1 MAVGDINGDNLPDV
15 FVGGATGQS
24 GQLLLQTPERA
35 FELVVLPC
43 LNEHRTSEDMGCL
56 LVDVDGDEDLDL
68 YVVSGGVEH
77 GVNAQTIAIDFT
89 SMNRRKIRCTSPMR
103 LMLCRTCETAAVP
116 SLRPTTTTTVISICS
131 LVVVLCLGSIRVNR
145 VAGYC
150 GMIVDVSLTFRIRL
164 WQPWVWSPALCGRI
178 LTNDGWVDL
187 LITNDYG
194 PIRAFRNEQ
203 GSLIDVSNE
212 FGTSELL
219 GWWNSIT
226 GCDLD
231 LDGDID
237 YVVGNFGRNTK
248 YHPSRQKPQYL
259 FYGNFQGGDVN
270 HIVEAKSGDAGL
282 LPTRGRSCSSNAMPF
297 ISDKF
302 DTYHSF
308 ALASLNEIYSDTLLA
323 KAHRVAATHVE
334 SGVLM
339 NIAAPD
345 GTRTLEFR
353 PLPLIAQMSPVF
365 GIEVLRVNQDSW
377 PDLFLAQNF
386 YTPQRETGRMSGG
399 VGCVLLGNGGRYV

>member
-1 MAVGDINGDNLPDV
+1 MYPMSWARLSCLA
-15 FVGGATGQS
+15 GGTRS
-24 GQLLLQTPERA
+24 R
-35 FELVVLPC
+35 
-43 LNEHRTSEDMGCL
+43 
-56 LVDVDGDEDLDL
+56 
-68 YVVSGGVEH
+68 
-77 GVNAQTIAIDFT
+77 
-89 SMNRRKIRCTSPMR
+89 
-103 LMLCRTCETAAVP
+103 
-116 SLRPTTTTTVISICS
+116 
-131 LVVVLCLGSIRVNR
+131 
-145 VAGYC
+145 
-150 GMIVDVSLTFRIRL
+150 
-164 WQPWVWSPALCGRI
+164 
-178 LTNDGWVDL
+178 
-187 LITNDYG
+187 
-194 PIRAFRNEQ
+194 
-203 GSLIDVSNE
+203 
-212 FGTSELL
+212 
-219 GWWNSIT
+219 

-248 YHPSRQKPQYL
+248 YHPSARKPQYL

-297 ISDKF
+297 IADKF
-302 DTYHSF
+302 ETYHGF
-308 ALASLNEIYSDTLLA
+308 ASASLNEIYSDTLLA

-339 NIAAPD
+339 NVAAPD

-353 PLPLIAQMSPVF
+353 PFPVIAQMAPVF

-399 VGCVLLGNGGRYV
+399 VGCVLLGNGDGTFEPISPAESGVVIPEDAKSTLATDLDGDSRLEIVVATNDGPVRTFTVNQAFIEMDEPTSQVKSRTLCRIGLPVERFHTLASESAGA